1 MYIFKKILTHF
12 LLPPG
17 IFIISLIFTGAWF
30 LHKRKWKAGIVI
42 LMLGCFAWALSI
54 APVSD
59 TMIRGLE
66 SEYSIP
72 TKVKGDVII
81 LLGGPSRGPFTRI
94 FTAVKLQKRLD
105 IPIIVSGVKVS
116 KHNGLKFS
124 IVKHFLVDLGI
135 PADKIIEEDKSR
147 DTFENVEFT
156 KKICVKLGF
165 TNPILVTSA
174 YHMKRAIMCF
184 ERVDIKVTPFPVG
197 YIYRKDIPY
206 KWNSYLPGD
215 FLTASIAIKEWLGIM
230 FYKFAYSGAP

>member
-1 MYIFKKILTHF
+1 MLKKILTPF

-17 IFIISLIFTGAWF
+17 FFIISLIFAGAWF
-30 LHKRKWKAGIVI
+30 LHKKKWKAGIVV
-42 LMLGCFAWALSI
+42 LMFGCFMWALSI

-59 TMIRGLE
+59 AMVRGLE
-66 SEYSIP
+66 SEYRIP
-72 TKVKGDVII
+72 KNVKGNVII
-81 LLGGPSRGPFTRI
+81 LLGGPSKGPFTRI
-94 FTAVKLQKRLD
+94 FTVVKLQKRLH
-105 IPIIVSGVKVS
+105 IPIIVSGVKIS

-135 PADKIIEEDKSR
+135 PAKKIIEEDKSK

-156 KKICVKLGF
+156 QKICVKLGF

-184 ERVDIKVTPFPVG
+184 EKVDIKVTPFPVG

-206 KWNSYLPGD
+206 QWDSYLPGD
-215 FLTASIAIKEWLGIM
+215 FLTASIAIKEYLGII
-230 FYKFAYSGAP
+230 FYKFAN